1 MRDLY
6 SSLSDIVKGSQPVQ
20 ARSATATKRFGEARA
35 KRRKA
40 DGATH
45 AIGQRIVD
53 GRLQAG
59 ELLPTEA
66 QLGREL
72 GMSRPSLREGLR
84 ALAGKGLVESRT
96 RRGTIVCPKASW
108 DILDADVLGWM
119 TNAPPDHE
127 YLLALLELRTI
138 IEPAAARLAAQRAS
152 PRQILDIERAYSAM
166 AASLPDDVEACCQHD
181 LELHEGIIAAAGN
194 VVLSRFAA
202 AIRTALLSSFRISA
216 NARESYANSLTE
228 HWAVADAI
236 RRRAPAEAERA
247 MRLLLRGT
255 ARDLAPAFTPTKPA
269 RATWQGPPST
279 LPLKKRHGG
288 GIARGSRKFQ
298 RAIELKGRTS

>member
-1 MRDLY
+1 L
-6 SSLSDIVKGSQPVQ
+6 QT
-20 ARSATATKRFGEARA
+20 RSATAAKRRGEGN
-35 KRRKA
+35 RRKA

-72 GMSRPSLREGLR
+72 RMSRPSLREGLR

-108 DILDADVLGWM
+108 NILDAEVLGWM
-119 TNAPPDHE
+119 ANAPPDHE
-127 YLLALLELRTI
+127 YLMALLELRTI

-152 PRQILDIERAYSAM
+152 PRQILGIERAYSAM
-166 AASLPDDVEACCQHD
+166 AAALPDDVEACCQHD

-194 VVLSRFAA
+194 VFLARFAA

-216 NARESYANSLTE
+216 NARASYASSLAE

-236 RRRAPAEAERA
+236 RRRAPADAERA
-247 MRLLLRGT
+247 MRLLLKGT
-255 ARDLAPAFTPTKPA
+255 ARDLAPAFAPVKPA
-269 RATWQGPPST
+269 QVALRAPPASR
-279 LPLKKRHGG
+279 LLRKRVGG
-288 GIARGSRKFQ
+288 GG
-298 RAIELKGRTS
+298 

>member
-1 MRDLY
+1 LQTR
-6 SSLSDIVKGSQPVQ
+6 G
-20 ARSATATKRFGEARA
+20 ATAGRRRREGKAN
-35 KRRKA
+35 RRKA

-53 GRLQAG
+53 GRLRVG

-72 GMSRPSLREGLR
+72 RMSRPSLREGLR

-96 RRGTIVCPKASW
+96 RRGTMVCPKSFW
-108 DILDADVLGWM
+108 NILDADVLGWM
-119 TNAPPDHE
+119 AKAPPDHE
-127 YLLALLELRTI
+127 YLIALQELRTI
-138 IEPAAARLAAQRAS
+138 VEPAAARFAAQRAS

-181 LELHEGIIAAAGN
+181 LELHEGVIAAAGN
-194 VVLSRFAA
+194 VFLSRFAV

-216 NARESYANSLTE
+216 NARESYARSLTE

-236 RRRAPAEAERA
+236 RRRAPADAERA
-247 MRLLLRGT
+247 MRLLLTGT
-255 ARDLAPAFTPTKPA
+255 ARDLAPAFTPIKPA
-269 RATWQGPPST
+269 RVALRGPPST
-279 LPLKKRHGG
+279 RLLNR
-288 GIARGSRKFQ
+288 
-298 RAIELKGRTS
+298 